1 MSRSHEIIIESSSK
15 HHGKTPLKHHQIT
28 VNHHEI
34 WDFPHFCRRSGDLRQ
49 RGAERL
55 LQGPPMA
62 FGPGAAAGD
71 AEDHSDFVLMVISW
85 GFSMVFW

>member
-1 MSRSHEIIIESSSK
+1 VKSSLN
-15 HHGKTPLKHHQIT
+15 HIKTPWENPLKHHQIT
-28 VNHHEI
+28 SKI
-34 WDFPHFCRRSGDLRQ
+34 TMKSGISRIFCRRSGDLRQ

-71 AEDHSDFVLMVISW
+71 AEDHSDFVLMMISW
-85 GFSMVFW
+85 